1 MKCFLIR
8 ELLPLYE
15 VNECSKETKKI
26 VLEHLETCEDCR
38 GLYEVMHEEV
48 GLKNTMNV
56 EKNSDQEQEFW
67 RKYYGTLL
75 VKGLII
81 FLLVYAVII
90 GIKILN

>member
-81 FLLVYAVII
+81 FLLVFAVII
-90 GIKILN
+90 GIKIVN

>member
-26 VLEHLETCEDCR
+26 VLEHLKTCEDCR
-38 GLYEVMHEEV
+38 GIYEAMHEEV
-48 GLKNTMNV
+48 GLKNNV
-56 EKNSDQEQEFW
+56 KAESNLDQEQEFW
-67 RKYYGTLL
+67 CKYYGTLL

-81 FLLVYAVII
+81 FLLVYVVII
-90 GIKILN
+90 GIKIVN